1 MSRTYVLSGATG
13 MIGRALVA
21 ELLSRGDRVIALV
34 RPDSKRNLPEAHEN
48 LTVLQCGLSD
58 YATYTPTVQADVFLH
73 LAWAATTGGGR
84 EDTDLQ
90 LANIRY
96 TLDAVWLAHRFGCSA
111 FLGAG
116 SQAEYG
122 PTDVAL
128 SSKTPTDPQSG
139 YGIAKY
145 TAGKLSRTLCR
156 QLGLRHNWARILS
169 IYGEGDGNGTLI
181 MYLIR
186 TLLAGE
192 TPALTPCEQIW
203 DYLYVADAARA
214 LLAIADRGTDGV
226 TYPVGSGTG
235 RPLAEYVQTLRDAV
249 DPAASVQFG
258 AKAYYPHQPMYL
270 VADIAELT
278 ADTGFVPTTAFADG
292 IRRVIAWVREKE
304 EKHNG

>member
-1 MSRTYVLSGATG
+1 MSKTYVLSGATG
-13 MIGRALVA
+13 MIGRALIA

-34 RPDSKRNLPEAHEN
+34 RPESRRNSLEAHEN
-48 LTVLQCGLSD
+48 LTILQCGLSD
-58 YATYTPTVQADVFLH
+58 YATYQPTMQADAFLH

-84 EDTDLQ
+84 EDVDLQ

-96 TLDAVWLAHRFGCSA
+96 TLDAVWLAHRFGCTA

-128 SSKTPTDPQSG
+128 NGSTPTDPQSG

-156 QLGLRHNWARILS
+156 QLGMRHNWARILS

-192 TPALTPCEQIW
+192 TPELTPCEQIW

-214 LLAIADRGTDGV
+214 LLAIADRGVDGKV
-226 TYPVGSGTG
+226 YPVGSGNG
-235 RPLAEYVQTLRDAV
+235 RPLAAYVQTLRDAV
-249 DPAASVQFG
+249 DPAAQVKFG

-270 VADIAELT
+270 VADISELA
-278 ADTGFVPTTAFADG
+278 ADTGFAPAVTFADG
-292 IRRVIAWVREKE
+292 ICRVIAWVREKE
-304 EKHNG
+304 NENG